1 MNNTETPRP
10 QYGWCT
16 HYCLHSAWISYL
28 VQLDDERRARVVA
41 HFGGYCLSISEFTL
55 AIFGHGWARVST
67 RVTDNLADAWIG
79 LELPVLMDQPDG
91 SRRTEWQRVLELH
104 HTIVGMTPSEIV
116 ALGVIEMQSQ
126 VDELLGATS

>member
-1 MNNTETPRP
+1 MNDTQVPSP
-10 QYGWCT
+10 QYGWSV
-16 HYCLHSAWISYL
+16 HYCLHSAWITYL
-28 VQLDDERRARVVA
+28 VQLDDERRAKVVA

-55 AIFGHGWARVST
+55 AIFRHGWARVST

-79 LELPVLMDQPDG
+79 LELPVLMDMADG

-116 ALGVIEMQSQ
+116 RLGVIEMETQLNK
-126 VDELLGATS
+126 LLEVTS